1 MVCDEGGNAH
11 DGSDSRIP
19 MVGEA
24 MSKTSFRDTLTGRHG
39 NNSSSP
45 VITYLYVEV
54 LDDDVQISYVDGTP
68 MIQFLDRV
76 HGLVDAKLANTVIVQ
91 LLGRTIGSGSGAQAL
106 DEGGLAGKGVVAS
119 KVKVVHSVV
128 TLNPS
133 NHTTIRVLE
142 RRSKLAV
149 KVVVA

>member
-54 LDDDVQISYVDGTP
+54 LDDDVQIS
-68 MIQFLDRV
+68 
-76 HGLVDAKLANTVIVQ
+76 
-91 LLGRTIGSGSGAQAL
+91 SGSGAQAL